1 MSKNKT
7 PEPPEDLQQIR
18 NLLFGEQATQ
28 YDDRFLAV
36 ENAINA
42 LRRENRALRN
52 ALEVEA
58 TARTEHDHTQNERLI
73 AERDAALT
81 DLTDVLQAYLKEEQA
96 QRAARL
102 EALTKTLDAF
112 LQHLDDQTAAAI
124 GRMQAE
130 QTERAAQFKA
140 LKATL
145 LAAHTGDDEVADS
158 LKSMLDGFRSG
169 HITSLDIVSEN
180 GQG

>member
-1 MSKNKT
+1 MPKNNT

-18 NLLFGEQATQ
+18 NLLFGDQATQ

-36 ENAINA
+36 ESAINA
-42 LRRENRALRN
+42 LRRENRTLRN

-58 TARTEHDHTQNERLI
+58 TARTEHDRAQNERLV

-81 DLTDVLQAYLKEEQA
+81 DLTDVLHAYLKEEQA
-96 QRAARL
+96 QRAVQL
-102 EALTKTLDAF
+102 ETLTQTLDAF
-112 LQHLDDQTAAAI
+112 LQHLDDQTTAAI

-130 QTERAAQFKA
+130 QKERAAQFKA

-145 LAAHTGDDEVADS
+145 AAAHAGDDEVTGS
-158 LKSMLDGFRSG
+158 LQSMLDGFRSG
-169 HITSLDIVSEN
+169 HITSLDIVGEN